1 MSDRLAQHRYRHPRG
16 VYLVSATEMWERF
29 SYYGITALLV
39 LYLTAPVVEDG
50 FGWSAPEAIRLY
62 GLYAGL
68 AFAAPAFGGWVSS
81 SVLGERRCI
90 LWGGTAIMLGHVLL
104 GGPAYLPVLIGGVS
118 GVPIEAVLRH
128 SELEQGRLLLDS
140 VEREQLRL
148 ALVAMVG
155 SEASLRAVSAAYLL
169 RSWSFFGGLALV
181 IVGTALIKPT
191 ISSILGKLYAPDDP
205 KRVFGFTLFMM
216 GVWTGSFCANFV
228 AGSLGE
234 RFGWHLGFMAA
245 AVGMAVGLGAYAA
258 LHRKLLANIGER
270 PDHTGSMRTW
280 FARFAT
286 LTSAE
291 KHRLRVLAMLSAFTV
306 VYGIAFY
313 QKAGFIHLLVRENV
327 VRTIGGFEVP
337 AAWFLSI
344 STGGF
349 LLFAPMVSYLMA
361 RARRHPDAAQC
372 LVLGLA
378 SLACGYLI
386 FLLAATGAG
395 EGDGR
400 LSMIWIVAAYLFFG
414 LGDVFIWPP
423 QLAAVTA
430 LAPASMTSFIVG
442 LWYVTVGAGAYG
454 AGLVGAWAREAGMQT
469 GFSVLFAMLVVATV
483 AALVLRR
490 WMTVSPAS
498 VPRSAVQG
506 VHS

>member
-1 MSDRLAQHRYRHPRG
+1 MSDSPAQRYRHPAG

-39 LYLTAPVVEDG
+39 LYLTAPVVADG

-90 LWGGTAIMLGHVLL
+90 LWGGAAIMLGHVLL
-104 GGPAYLPVLIGGVS
+104 GGPAYLPALLGAFS
-118 GVPIEAVLRH
+118 GVPVEEVLRQ
-128 SELEQGRLLLDS
+128 SALVQGRLLLDS
-140 VEREQLRL
+140 AQREGLRL
-148 ALVAMVG
+148 ALLNVTG
-155 SEASLRAVSAAYLL
+155 SDANLGAVSAAYVL

-191 ISSILGKLYAPDDP
+191 ISSIMGKLYAPDDP

-245 AVGMAVGLGAYAA
+245 AVGMAIGLGAYAA
-258 LHRKLLANIGER
+258 LQRKLLANIGER

-280 FARFAT
+280 FARFT
-286 LTSAE
+286 RLTPAE

-313 QKAGFIHLLVRENV
+313 QKAGFIHLLVRESV
-327 VRTIGGFEVP
+327 VRDIGGFEVP

-349 LLFAPMVSYLMA
+349 LLFAPMVSYVMA
-361 RARRHPDAAQC
+361 RARRQPDAAQC
-372 LVLGLA
+372 LVMGLA
-378 SLACGYLI
+378 SLACGYVI
-386 FLLAATGAG
+386 FLLAATWAADANGM
-395 EGDGR
+395 
-400 LSMIWIVAAYLFFG
+400 LSMAWIVAAYLCFG

-454 AGLVGAWAREAGMQT
+454 AGLVGAWARETGTQT
-469 GFSVLFAMLVVATV
+469 GFTVLLVMLVVATLL
-483 AALVLRR
+483 AFALRR
-490 WMTVSPAS
+490 WMTVRPAS
-498 VPRSAVQG
+498 WSRSDLQG
-506 VHS
+506 VDS